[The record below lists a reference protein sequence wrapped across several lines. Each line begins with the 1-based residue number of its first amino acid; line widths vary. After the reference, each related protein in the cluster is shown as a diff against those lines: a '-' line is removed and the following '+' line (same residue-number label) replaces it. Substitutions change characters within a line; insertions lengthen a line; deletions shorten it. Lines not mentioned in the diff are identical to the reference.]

1 MCEQYAGG
9 LVAADAEVAAF
20 GSLAFSYK
28 ADLHPATAFV
38 ALAVAVPVGALSA
51 GVAVHH
57 GDNGLV
63 GVVYRIE

>member
-9 LVAADAEVAAF
+9 LVASDAEKSAF
-20 GSLAFSYK
+20 GSSTLPGF
-28 ADLHPATAFV
+28 ADLHAVEAVV
-38 ALAVAVPVGALSA
+38 ALPEGLPVGALSA

>member
-20 GSLAFSYK
+20 GSLAFSYQ
-28 ADLHPATAFV
+28 ADLHPVEAVV
-38 ALAVAVPVGALSA
+38 ALPEGLPVAALSA

-63 GVVYRIE
+63 CVVYRIE